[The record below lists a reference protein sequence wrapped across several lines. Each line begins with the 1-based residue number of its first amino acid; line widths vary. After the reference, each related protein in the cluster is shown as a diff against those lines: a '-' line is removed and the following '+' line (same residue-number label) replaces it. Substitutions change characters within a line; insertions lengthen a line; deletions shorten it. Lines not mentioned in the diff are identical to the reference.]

1 MEGLLSKG
9 TTMFD
14 PSAIENIT
22 AYERSLLGLPSG
34 YEVQPKDTLFG
45 IAAKLGINPEKLA

>member
-22 AYERSLLGLPSG
+22 AYERGLLGLSSG
-34 YEVQPKDTLFG
+34 YEVQP
-45 IAAKLGINPEKLA
+45 